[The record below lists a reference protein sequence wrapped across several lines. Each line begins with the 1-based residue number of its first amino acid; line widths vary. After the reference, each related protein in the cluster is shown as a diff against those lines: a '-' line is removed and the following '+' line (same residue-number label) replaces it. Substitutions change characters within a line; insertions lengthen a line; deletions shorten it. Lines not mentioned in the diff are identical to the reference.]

1 MDQEL
6 DLLAFKF
13 FKLFARYESSLKERG
28 FFVANRGQVTVDW
41 DRYANE
47 EIGNTFLAELGHA
60 QNAAMY
66 ILENPPKKQSANA
79 ANEIEWVDV
88 PNNERCVQ
96 ILFAHICR
104 IRNNLYHGAK
114 FNGTWFDPER
124 SKLLLSNALLVLEN
138 YKDRLGIQNT

>member
-1 MDQEL
+1 LDDEL

-28 FFVANRGQVTVDW
+28 FFVVNRGQVVVDW
-41 DRYANE
+41 DRFANE
-47 EIGNTFLAELGHA
+47 EIGNGFLSELG
-60 QNAAMY
+60 NAKAASEY
-66 ILENPPKKQSANA
+66 ILENPPKKQSVNEF
-79 ANEIEWVDV
+79 NEIEWVV
-88 PNNERCVQ
+88 VSNNERCVQ

-114 FNGTWFDPER
+114 FNGSWFNPER
-124 SKLLLSNALLVLEN
+124 SNMLLSNALLILEN